1 MSLKKENILLVDD
14 NYDMLELLQ
23 RNLAALNFHTYKA
36 SSVVEALNILKYSPI
51 DLLITDLQMPGI
63 NGMELVKY
71 AGEHFPNMPT
81 LVITGYPSV
90 DGAIDAVKSG
100 ALDYLVKPF
109 TNEELQ
115 QSVERSLRSRVRQ
128 NQEKA
133 SFSSKGNTTEE
144 KTIYAG
150 IVGQSKQIEKLID
163 IIERVKNNRA
173 TILIQG
179 ESGTGKELVA
189 RAIHYK
195 GSFAGNPFIAV
206 NCGAIPENLLEAE
219 LFGYVKG
226 AFTGANENRDGFF
239 QAASGG
245 TIFLDEIGTA
255 PQMVQTS
262 LLRVLQEKEVRR
274 VGSQTTQKVNLRVI
288 AATNAN
294 LYEMVQKGTFRQ
306 DLFYRLNVVNIE
318 IPPLRERPEDITP
331 IAQTLLKKYSQEYNK
346 PRIKIEEKAMEILV
360 RHSWP
365 GNVRELENIIQRIII
380 MSEEIVGVTDLPE
393 YLKYPEPKENSL
405 SKSLKEIEKEHI
417 LKVLAAVDNNKTKA
431 AEILQIDRKT
441 LRQKLN

>member
-1 MSLKKENILLVDD
+1 MSLKKENILIVDD
-14 NYDMLELLQ
+14 NYDMLEVLQ
-23 RNLAALNFHTYKA
+23 RNLKAQNFHTYKA

-71 AGEHFPNMPT
+71 AGEHFPDMPT
-81 LVITGYPSV
+81 LVITGFPSV
-90 DGAIDAVKSG
+90 DGAVDAVKSG
-100 ALDYLVKPF
+100 AVDYLVKPF
-109 TNEELQ
+109 TNEELKR
-115 QSVERSLRSRVRQ
+115 SVERSLQ
-128 NQEKA
+128 NRPRLKPEKP
-133 SFSSKGNTTEE
+133 SLSSKISD
-144 KTIYAG
+144 KRVYAG
-150 IVGQSKQIEKLID
+150 IVGQSKQIEQLID
-163 IIERVKNNRA
+163 IIERVRNNRA

-239 QAASGG
+239 QAAQGG

-255 PQMVQTS
+255 PQPVQTS
-262 LLRVLQEKEVRR
+262 LLRVLQEKEVRK

-288 AATNAN
+288 AATNAD
-294 LYEMVQKGTFRQ
+294 LYEMVQKGTFRE
-306 DLFYRLNVVNIE
+306 DLFYRLNVVNVE
-318 IPPLRERPEDITP
+318 IPPLRERIEDIRP
-331 IAQTLLKKYSQEYNK
+331 IAETLLKKYSLEYGK
-346 PRIKIEEKAMEILV
+346 PKITIEEKAMEILV

-365 GNVRELENIIQRIII
+365 GNVRELENIIQRSII
-380 MSEEIVGVTDLPE
+380 MSEETIRVGDLPD
-393 YLKYPEPKENSL
+393 YLKYPEPRENSL
-405 SKSLKEIEKEHI
+405 TKSLKEVEKEHI

-441 LRQKLN
+441 LRQKLI

>member
-1 MSLKKENILLVDD
+1 MSLNKENILIVDD
-14 NYDMLELLQ
+14 NYDMLEVLQ
-23 RNLAALNFHTYKA
+23 RNLKAQNFHTYKA

-71 AGEHFPNMPT
+71 AGEHFPDMPT
-81 LVITGYPSV
+81 LVITGFPSV
-90 DGAIDAVKSG
+90 DGAVDAVKSG
-100 ALDYLVKPF
+100 AVDYLVKPF
-109 TNEELQ
+109 TNEELKR
-115 QSVERSLRSRVRQ
+115 SVERSIQ
-128 NQEKA
+128 NRPKSPPVKPA
-133 SFSSKGNTTEE
+133 LSSNVPDK
-144 KTIYAG
+144 KVYAG
-150 IVGQSKQIEKLID
+150 IVGQSKQIEQLID

-255 PQMVQTS
+255 PQTVQTS
-262 LLRVLQEKEVRR
+262 LLRVLQEKEVRK

-288 AATNAN
+288 AATNAD
-294 LYEMVQKGTFRQ
+294 LYEMVQKGTFRE
-306 DLFYRLNVVNIE
+306 DLFYRLNVVNVE
-318 IPPLRERPEDITP
+318 IPPLRERTEDIRP
-331 IAQTLLKKYSQEYNK
+331 IAETLLKKYSLEYGK
-346 PRIKIEEKAMEILV
+346 PKIKIDDKAMDVLL

-365 GNVRELENIIQRIII
+365 GNVRELENIIQRSII
-380 MSEEIVGVTDLPE
+380 MSEENIGVADLPD
-393 YLKYPEPKENSL
+393 YLKYPEPRENNL
-405 SKSLKEIEKEHI
+405 TKSLKEIEKEHI

-441 LRQKLN
+441 LRQKLL

>member
-1 MSLKKENILLVDD
+1 MALKKENILIVDD
-14 NYDMLELLQ
+14 NYDMLEVLQ
-23 RNLAALNFHTYKA
+23 RNLKAQNFHTYKA
-36 SSVVEALNILKYSPI
+36 SSVTEALEILKFSAI

-71 AGEHFPNMPT
+71 VEEHFPGIPK
-81 LVITGYPSV
+81 LVITGFPTV
-90 DGAIDAVKSG
+90 DGAIAAVKSG

-109 TNEELQ
+109 TNEELKKA
-115 QSVERSLRSRVRQ
+115 VEKSLKNRKLPQAVRH
-128 NQEKA
+128 EKPSA
-133 SFSSKGNTTEE
+133 DESGNTL
-144 KTIYAG
+144 YAG
-150 IVGQSKQIEKLID
+150 IVGQSKETEQLID
-163 IIERVKNNRA
+163 IIERVRNNRA

-226 AFTGANENRDGFF
+226 AFTGAIDTRDGFF

-245 TIFLDEIGTA
+245 TIFLDEIGAA
-255 PQMVQTS
+255 PLKVQTS

-274 VGSQTTQKVNLRVI
+274 IGAQSTQKLNLRII
-288 AATNAN
+288 AATNSN
-294 LYEMVQKGTFRQ
+294 LMDMVQKGTFRE

-318 IPPLRERPEDITP
+318 IPPLRDRKKDIVP
-331 IAQTLLKKYSQEYNK
+331 IAENLLKKYSMEYLK
-346 PRIKIEEKAMEILV
+346 PNIKISEKAMRILE

-365 GNVRELENIIQRIII
+365 GNVRELENIIQRTII
-380 MSEEIVGVTDLPE
+380 MSGDTITVNDLPK
-393 YLKYPEPKENSL
+393 YLKYPEPKEDDTFRT
-405 SKSLKEIEKEHI
+405 LKEIEKAYI
-417 LKVLAAVDNNKTKA
+417 FKVLAAVDNNKTKA

-441 LRQKLN
+441 LRQKLL